1 MRKSRG
7 EQAAACTDATFM
19 SMTQED
25 PAVARK
31 SARKKISSAADDARS
46 SVRPAAE
53 SAIDRIGT
61 ATEQVISSVAASAED
76 ARNRFGPTVEDAR
89 DKMVPVVAGAVAT
102 GRRRGREAAVR
113 AGIVEE
119 KKETHKFRN
128 FLIVLGLGGVAA
140 FVYTR
145 MTGKNADPA
154 WTTSRDSAASTPRQ
168 HAAPPTAA
176 AVAAGPVDGSDTAP
190 TAPLASEETVESPTP
205 TTPDAPLEKKNV

>member
-1 MRKSRG
+1 MGKSRG
-7 EQAAACTDATFM
+7 MQAAACPDSTFM

-46 SVRPAAE
+46 SVQPVAE

-61 ATEQVISSVAASAED
+61 ATGQAISSVAASADD
-76 ARNRFGPTVEDAR
+76 ARHRLGPAVEDAR
-89 DKMVPVVAGAVAT
+89 DKMAPVVAGAVAT
-102 GRRRGREAAVR
+102 GRRKGREAAVR

-128 FLIVLGLGGVAA
+128 FLLVLGLGGVAA
-140 FVYTR
+140 FVYTK

-154 WTTSRDSAASTPRQ
+154 WTASRDSAASAPRS
-168 HAAPPTAA
+168 HADNPPPASA
-176 AVAAGPVDGSDTAP
+176 AAGPVDGSDTAP
-190 TAPLASEETVESPTP
+190 TAPLASEETVESPDP